1 MRCKIRIFCLAVIVI
16 VISAASVGC
25 QDFFKGKGIQILVG
39 YPTGGGVDAE
49 ARLLGKYLER
59 HLPGNPA
66 VTVRN
71 MPGAA
76 GLVAANWFEQFAKP
90 DGLQLYYGSSTNIVE
105 QAFAR
110 DEVKYNLLNW
120 DLIGAILRGTPVA
133 LMRPDKIDRLKSGKP
148 LAIGSRGGDDTWN
161 AMFLWGAEYLK
172 WNVRWILGYG
182 GGGEMRLA
190 FQRGETDIY
199 ATSNLIALKELI
211 AEGFQPF
218 VQKGRLLSG
227 WLVQEA
233 RGISQS
239 AVVRRV
245 VGRAETDRR
254 CLASVYH
261 DCRRRRLR
269 PAVAD
274 SKENSAG
281 HRQSLSRY
289 HGAHR
294 KGQRIRCGAGEG
306 CRRRRRN
313 ALPCR
318 ERAGPAPVAHSFTG
332 RQRVRPKYDEE
343 IFEPVT
349 SFRHLVTPPSAAALY
364 HEDEIGKSRVK
375 YQKLRGTSY
384 GR

>member
-25 QDFFKGKGIQILVG
+25 QDFFRGKGIQILVG

-59 HLPGNPA
+59 HLPGNPV

-218 VQKGRLLSG
+218 VQKGRLLPDGSSKKRVEFPKVPLFEELLGAQKPTGVAWQAYITIAGSDDSG
-227 WLVQEA
+227 RPLQTAKKTPPDIVKVY
-233 RGISQS
+233 RDTM
-239 AVVRRV
+239 
-245 VGRAETDRR
+245 GRIEKDKEFAAE
-254 CLASVYH
+254 LAKVAGDDAEMLSHAESEPVL
-261 DCRRRRLR
+261 RRLLILS
-269 PAVAD
+269 PGA
-274 SKENSAG
+274 KEFANNMM
-281 HRQSLSRY
+281 
-289 HGAHR
+289 
-294 KGQRIRCGAGEG
+294 K
-306 CRRRRRN
+306 
-313 ALPCR
+313 
-318 ERAGPAPVAHSFTG
+318 
-332 RQRVRPKYDEE
+332 KYLN
-343 IFEPVT
+343 
-349 SFRHLVTPPSAAALY
+349 R
-364 HEDEIGKSRVK
+364 
-375 YQKLRGTSY
+375 
-384 GR
+384 

>member
-1 MRCKIRIFCLAVIVI
+1 MRCKISIFCLAVIVI

-25 QDFFKGKGIQILVG
+25 QDFFRGKGIQILVG

-49 ARLLGKYLER
+49 ARLLGKDLER
-59 HLPGNPA
+59 HLLGNPA

-71 MPGAA
+71 MPVGCCK
-76 GLVAANWFEQFAKP
+76 LFEQFAKP

-133 LMRPDKIDRLKSGKP
+133 LMRLTKSIAESGKP

-161 AMFLWGAEYLK
+161 AMFLWGVEYLK

-199 ATSNLIALKELI
+199 ATSNLIALKELTPKVFSPSCKRD
-211 AEGFQPF
+211 GCC
-218 VQKGRLLSG
+218 LM
-227 WLVQEA
+227 A
-233 RGISQS
+233 RPRS
-239 AVVRRV
+239 AWNFWKYRSSKSCWARRNRQ
-245 VGRAETDRR
+245 G

-261 DCRRRRLR
+261 DCRLRRLGR
-269 PAVAD
+269 PLQTAKKTPPDIVKVYRD
-274 SKENSAG
+274 TMGRS
-281 HRQSLSRY
+281 
-289 HGAHR
+289 
-294 KGQRIRCGAGEG
+294 KGQRIRCGAYEG

-313 ALPCR
+313 ALPSR
-318 ERAGPAPVAHSFTG
+318 ERAGPAPVAHSSPGAKEFA
-332 RQRVRPKYDEE
+332 Q
-343 IFEPVT
+343 I
-349 SFRHLVTPPSAAALY
+349 
-364 HEDEIGKSRVK
+364 
-375 YQKLRGTSY
+375 
-384 GR
+384 

>member
-1 MRCKIRIFCLAVIVI
+1 
-16 VISAASVGC
+16 
-25 QDFFKGKGIQILVG
+25 
-39 YPTGGGVDAE
+39 
-49 ARLLGKYLER
+49 
-59 HLPGNPA
+59 
-66 VTVRN
+66 

-76 GLVAANWFEQFAKP
+76 GLIAANWFEQFAKP

-172 WNVRWILGYG
+172 WNVRWVLGYG

-199 ATSNLIALKELI
+199 ATSNLISLNELI
-211 AEGFQPF
+211 GEGFQPF
-218 VQKGRLLSG
+218 VQKGRLLSDG
-227 WLVQEA
+227 SSKKRLEFPKVPLFDELLGAQKP
-233 RGISQS
+233 S
-239 AVVRRV
+239 
-245 VGRAETDRR
+245 RR
-254 CLASVYH
+254 CLAGIYY

-269 PAVAD
+269 PAVAGG
-274 SKENSAG
+274 KENSAG
-281 HRQSLSRY
+281 DRQSLSRH

-294 KGQRIRCGAGEG
+294 KGQRIRCGVGKG

-313 ALPCR
+313 ALPSR
-318 ERAGPAPVAHSFTG
+318 ERAGPAPVACSFTG
-332 RQRVRPKYDEE
+332 AKEFAQNMMKKYLN
-343 IFEPVT
+343 
-349 SFRHLVTPPSAAALY
+349 R
-364 HEDEIGKSRVK
+364 
-375 YQKLRGTSY
+375 
-384 GR
+384 